1 MDKGDW
7 FSLIACIAATWFA
20 AAVLY
25 RFRIFGVPVLIIGLG
40 TVLWATT
47 RGLLKRGSRHD
58 RAA

>member
-1 MDKGDW
+1 MNKSDW
-7 FSLIACIAATWFA
+7 ISLIVCIAATWFA

-25 RFRIFGVPVLIIGLG
+25 RFRIFGVPVLIVGLG

-47 RGLLKRGSRHD
+47 RGLTRRSRFD